1 MALVVSGGLLELL
14 FGAVEDISIEV
25 TCVEFFPMRDKIVKL
40 VEEVIGN
47 ISGVIVDAKRVDEGE
62 EDGSEESGFTEIS
75 I

>member
-1 MALVVSGGLLELL
+1 M
-14 FGAVEDISIEV
+14 
-25 TCVEFFPMRDKIVKL
+25 EFFPMRDKIVKL